1 MTPFEFQSTFPRGE
15 RRLTVQKLGQNK
27 NFNPRS
33 RVGNDSQGV
42 TCIAPWEDFNPRS
55 RVGNDGRSSWYT
67 YRGKEFQ
74 STFPRGERLL
84 ECLIKAD
91 SLLFQST
98 FPRGERPEFYFVC
111 FAIRYFNPRSRVGN
125 DSFRVYP

>member
-27 NFNPRS
+27 N
-33 RVGNDSQGV
+33 
-42 TCIAPWEDFNPRS
+42 FNPRS